1 MLEIE
6 KYTRGEDMAV
16 SKPGANHLAA
26 AVMAVTAALGS
37 YEALASEPNSIAP
50 AFVSGRESS
59 APSLSM
65 LESAH
70 KDAMKK
76 LRASTSKFTEINK
89 SIMAKGF
96 PPHMTTEE
104 ESKRLVMMMLGIRQ
118 IEAEVKKATVTGDSR
133 QFHAELRRAVAEL
146 RSEIVVTFDMLRQV
160 RGTPEQTAGRADMNG
175 LKALAAHSTDRLLE
189 LASA

>member
-1 MLEIE
+1 
-6 KYTRGEDMAV
+6 
-16 SKPGANHLAA
+16 
-26 AVMAVTAALGS
+26 MAVTAALGS
-37 YEALASEPNSIAP
+37 YEALASEPNSAVP
-50 AFVSGRESS
+50 AFVSDRQSS
-59 APSLSM
+59 PPTLGI

-70 KDAMKK
+70 QDAMKK

-104 ESKRLVMMMLGIRQ
+104 ESKRLAIMMLGIRQ
-118 IEAEVKKATVTGDSR
+118 IEAEVKKATVTGDSM

-146 RSEIVVTFDMLRQV
+146 RSEIVVTFEMLRQV
-160 RGTPEQTAGRADMNG
+160 RGAPEHTLGRVDMDG
-175 LKALAAHSTDRLLE
+175 MRALAAHSTDRLLE